1 MKGATADATLTA
13 GRYDTLRDLGSLGPV
28 HVQVAIDPSPWE
40 LPIDTLVISVGPLGL
55 GQLGYAIGRAH
66 PDTAWETLDLAEVTP
81 EVPQRLVLEPDDAG
95 QGRTSLRQIILATAR
110 EVEGTSWVGEPP
122 ATLEA
127 IRRATAS
134 AIELALAH
142 DTRSLGLPLLGAG
155 AIGFP
160 NNEVAFEVVRIARPP
175 SAATPPT
182 GWATRSGDRRHRNGS
197 SGHHAGTKDD
207 AGRSPRGRTAWSE
220 GWS

>member
-95 QGRTSLRQIILATAR
+95 QGRTSLRQIILPPRGKWKAR
-110 EVEGTSWVGEPP
+110 HGSESRPRPSRRSAVRRPRRSSLHLRT
-122 ATLEA
+122 TREA
-127 IRRATAS
+127 SVSRSSGPVPS
-134 AIELALAH
+134 AFRT
-142 DTRSLGLPLLGAG
+142 TRSH
-155 AIGFP
+155 
-160 NNEVAFEVVRIARPP
+160 
-175 SAATPPT
+175 S
-182 GWATRSGDRRHRNGS
+182 RSY
-197 SGHHAGTKDD
+197 A
-207 AGRSPRGRTAWSE
+207 
-220 GWS
+220 